1 MRSGSLVGLV
11 GWVFCFVMQ
20 FLCIVW
26 FDLMRLF
33 ALVVVPG
40 WWVCVW
46 VGGLRLGYCW
56 CLVIWNNVVAC
67 VGA

>member
-26 FDLMRLF
+26 FDLVRLF
-33 ALVVVPG
+33 ALVVVARM
-40 WWVCVW
+40 
-46 VGGLRLGYCW
+46 VGLCLGCGFTVRLLLVLGY
-56 CLVIWNNVVAC
+56 L
-67 VGA
+67 G

>member
-26 FDLMRLF
+26 FDLVRLF
-33 ALVVVPG
+33 VLVVVARM
-40 WWVCVW
+40 
-46 VGGLRLGYCW
+46 VGLCLGCGFTVRLLLVLGY
-56 CLVIWNNVVAC
+56 LDNVVAC